1 MVRCGCSQCTHAELA
16 PPNLAKEE
24 VKVMKKYIKPS
35 AKKVGTGTILS
46 NGV

>member
-1 MVRCGCSQCTHAELA
+1 MHTE
-16 PPNLAKEE
+16 NLPLRLHEE